1 MSKNSSA
8 RQRRFAAAQ
17 KRRQQRQI
25 LVGVLAVAGLLA
37 VAVLAIF
44 ALGGDDEPR
53 VADAPQQPAQPAAWT
68 AEPYAGGPR
77 LAVDKT
83 VVDHGAVDY
92 GHEVE
97 ATFALRNVGDEP
109 VTIGKPEVEILEGC

>member
-1 MSKNSSA
+1 MSKNSHA

-17 KRRQQRQI
+17 KRKQHRQI
-25 LVGVLAVAGLLA
+25 LAGVLIVASLLA

-44 ALGGDDEPR
+44 ALGGDDEPQ
-53 VADAPQQPAQPAAWT
+53 VADAPQQPAQPAGWS

-83 VVDHGAVDY
+83 VVDQGTVEY
-92 GHEVE
+92 GQEVA

-109 VTIGKPEVEILEGC
+109 VTIGNPEVKTLEGC